1 MTWDD
6 GTLQLLNYVKS
17 IVTQAK
23 AEKKQTNKQKE
34 QKEKENNN
42 NKKRDRLV
50 NHNDM
55 SQCELLVGLVP

>member
-1 MTWDD
+1 M
-6 GTLQLLNYVKS
+6 TLQLLNYVKS

-23 AEKKQTNKQKE
+23 AEKTNKQKE

-42 NKKRDRLV
+42 KKKRDRLV